1 MSVTIVLAL
10 VSALAVFA
18 LIIFVAVVVGIRS
31 EPHNQ
36 MTTQAHRPLAAV
48 VRRLLGVYVS
58 KTTDANAPSG
68 PVMDI
73 ILILTRLQ
81 IPRSANRHGRA
92 DL

>member
-58 KTTDANAPSG
+58 KTTDANAA
-68 PVMDI
+68 DDREDR
-73 ILILTRLQ
+73 LTGN
-81 IPRSANRHGRA
+81 SASRRNKGGWDR
-92 DL
+92 

>member
-10 VSALAVFA
+10 VSALTVFA

-31 EPHNQ
+31 EPRNQ

-58 KTTDANAPSG
+58 KTTDANAA
-68 PVMDI
+68 DDREDC
-73 ILILTRLQ
+73 LTGN
-81 IPRSANRHGRA
+81 SASRRDKGGWDR
-92 DL
+92 